1 MKIYVVINA
10 RNGNLVVGFNFPKNL
25 GAWRL
30 SLSEYNMRLVV
41 YKPEFA
47 ADNNEVKITAL
58 MTDAAKAIPIRSK
71 TIVNGLCATDSCSFN
86 SNESV

>member
-1 MKIYVVINA
+1 
-10 RNGNLVVGFNFPKNL
+10 
-25 GAWRL
+25 
-30 SLSEYNMRLVV
+30 MRLVV